1 MLLWINP
8 IYICTFFRDHKDPK
22 VKTVFKESKVFAE
35 RSVFEEHQDKR
46 ELLETLGKLDH
57 QDQMANKVNKE
68 KLDQPAKEDLKE
80 S

>member
-1 MLLWINP
+1 M
-8 IYICTFFRDHKDPK
+8 
-22 VKTVFKESKVFAE
+22 KTVSKESKVSAE